1 MNTVMK
7 SDEKLKEMFGQKNP
21 FNVPDGYFDDFAN
34 KMQEYTQGHQSA
46 PTIHVEEPAKR
57 PTMFTRIKPYLYL
70 AAMFGGLFFGIKVFE
85 YSKSLSK
92 PAVTESAATQA
103 QATGGEDDYIN
114 EVCEY
119 AGIDKNQ
126 IYAYATGQDAY

>member
-1 MNTVMK
+1 MK

-34 KMQEYTQGHQSA
+34 KMQEYTQGHQPA
-46 PTIHVEEPAKR
+46 PTLHVEEPAKR
-57 PTMFTRIKPYLYL
+57 PTMFARIKPYLYL

-85 YSKSLSK
+85 YSKTLSK
-92 PAVTESAATQA
+92 PAATEKTASQA
-103 QATGGEDDYIN
+103 QTTGSEDEYIN
-114 EVCEY
+114 EMCEY
-119 AGIDKNQ
+119 AGIDKSQ

>member
-1 MNTVMK
+1 MK

-21 FNVPDGYFDDFAN
+21 FNVPDGYFDDFADR
-34 KMQEYTQGHQSA
+34 MQEYAKGHQPA
-46 PTIHVEEPAKR
+46 PTLHAEQRVQRPA
-57 PTMFTRIKPYLYL
+57 MFARIKPYLYL

-92 PAVTESAATQA
+92 PAATESTASQV

-114 EVCEY
+114 EMCEY